1 MDFLKKALSR
11 RNLLRGGIIGGATAA
26 SAALLANANRAQQTV
41 ESMAQAGMT
50 DAQHAT
56 MTATNHAG
64 HGANM
69 AMGSVNPATNGF
81 DPMQML
87 VDWDYG
93 KVSKQNGQTLRE
105 YEFVAI
111 DKEIEIAPGIMF
123 PAWTYNGRVPGP
135 SIRCTE
141 GDRLR
146 IVFKNEGSHPHTI
159 HFHGIHPSEMDG
171 TPLNQPLVKPGEQ
184 FVYEFIAD
192 PYGCHKYHC
201 HSVSLKRH
209 IHKGMYGAFI
219 VDPKGGRPPAREFM
233 MVMNAFDT
241 NFDGGNEVYAVNTVG
256 FEFAN
261 RPIPIKLGELVRIY
275 LINMLEFDLVNSFHL
290 HGNMFDYY
298 DHGTTLMPT
307 LRRVDTISQMQGQ
320 RGILEFKY
328 KYPGQFM
335 FHPHVS
341 EFTELGWMGHFN
353 VVRPEDYAAAVQNI
367 GMDSAWDKAGL
378 SGSTVEYNP
387 SKNRVDQ

>member
-1 MDFLKKALSR
+1 MNSPKKTLSR
-11 RNLLRGGIIGGATAA
+11 RDVLRGTGGLVALGGA
-26 SAALLANANRAQQTV
+26 AALGLT
-41 ESMAQAGMT
+41 AQAQTKPVNAPVTGMNH
-50 DAQHAT
+50 DST
-56 MTATNHAG
+56 MGAANHAG

-81 DPMQML
+81 DPMRML

-93 KVSKQNGQTLRE
+93 KVSKIGNQTLRE
-105 YEFVAI
+105 YEFVAVE
-111 DKEIEIAPGIMF
+111 KEIEIAPGIVF

-146 IVFKNEGSHPHTI
+146 IVFKNAGTHPHTI

-171 TPLNQPLVKPGEQ
+171 TPLNQPMVKPGEQ
-184 FVYEFIAD
+184 FIYEFTAE
-192 PYGCHKYHC
+192 PYGCHLYHC
-201 HSVSLKRH
+201 HATPLKRH

-219 VDPKGGRPPAREFM
+219 VDPIGGRPPAREFM

-256 FEFAN
+256 FEFAK
-261 RPIPIKLGELVRIY
+261 RAIPIKLGELVRIY
-275 LINMLEFDLVNSFHL
+275 LINVLEFDLINSFHL
-290 HGNMFDYY
+290 HANMFDYY
-298 DHGTTLMPT
+298 DHGTTLTPT

-320 RGILEFKY
+320 RGILELKY
-328 KYPGQFM
+328 KFPGQYM

-353 VVRPEDYAAAVQNI
+353 VVKPEDYAAAVASV
-367 GMDSAWDKAGL
+367 GMDAAWDKAGVQ
-378 SGSTVEYNP
+378 GSTVEYNP
-387 SKNRVDQ
+387 SKNRVDE

>member
-1 MDFLKKALSR
+1 MDTKKLLSR
-11 RNLLRGGIIGGATAA
+11 REVLRGTGGLVALGGA
-26 SAALLANANRAQQTV
+26 AALGLTAQAQTQPANAPAT
-41 ESMAQAGMT
+41 GM
-50 DAQHAT
+50 DHAA
-56 MTATNHAG
+56 MGAANHAG

-81 DPMQML
+81 DPMRML

-93 KVSKQNGQTLRE
+93 QVSKIGNQTLRE
-105 YEFVAI
+105 YEFIAV
-111 DKEIEIAPGIMF
+111 DKEIEIVPGIMF

-159 HFHGIHPSEMDG
+159 HFHGIHPSDMDG
-171 TPLNQPLVKPGEQ
+171 TPLNQPLVKPGES
-184 FVYEFIAD
+184 FTYEFTAE

-219 VDPKGGRPPAREFM
+219 IDPIGGRPPAREFM

-298 DHGTTLMPT
+298 DHGTTLTPT

-328 KYPGQFM
+328 KFPGQFM

-353 VVRPEDYAAAVQNI
+353 IVKPEDYADAVKSV
-367 GMDSAWDKAGL
+367 GMDTAWDKAGVQ
-378 SGSTVEYNP
+378 GSTVEYNP
-387 SKNRVDQ
+387 SKNRVDE

>member
-1 MDFLKKALSR
+1 MLKKLLSR
-11 RNLLRGGIIGGATAA
+11 RAVLQGAGGLVAATSAATLLTQAPTKAQSMPMNHSPMTAA
-26 SAALLANANRAQQTV
+26 N
-41 ESMAQAGMT
+41 
-50 DAQHAT
+50 
-56 MTATNHAG
+56 

-81 DPMQML
+81 DPMRML

-93 KVSKQNGQTLRE
+93 QVSKKNGQTLRE
-105 YEFVAI
+105 YEFVAV
-111 DKEIEIAPGIMF
+111 DKEIEIAPGIKF

-159 HFHGIHPSEMDG
+159 HFHGIHPAEMDG
-171 TPLNQPLVKPGEQ
+171 TPLNQPMVKPGEQ
-184 FVYEFIAD
+184 FTYEFTAE
-192 PYGCHKYHC
+192 PYGCHLYHC
-201 HSVSLKRH
+201 HAVPLKRH

-219 VDPKGGRPPAREFM
+219 VDPIGGRPPARELM
-233 MVMNAFDT
+233 MIMNAFDT

-261 RPIPIKLGELVRIY
+261 RPIPIQLGELVRIF
-275 LINMLEFDLVNSFHL
+275 LINVLEFDLVNSFHL
-290 HGNMFDYY
+290 HANMFDYY
-298 DHGTTLMPT
+298 DHGTTLKPT

-320 RGILEFKY
+320 RGILELKY
-328 KYPGQFM
+328 KFAGQYM

-353 VVRPEDYAAAVQNI
+353 VVKPEDYAAAVKSV
-367 GMDSAWDKAGL
+367 GMDTAWDKAGL
-378 SGSTVEYNP
+378 KGSTVEYNP
-387 SKNRVDQ
+387 SKNRVDE

>member
-1 MDFLKKALSR
+1 METKQKTLSR
-11 RNLLRGGIIGGATAA
+11 RDVLRGTGGLMALGGA
-26 SAALLANANRAQQTV
+26 AALGLTARAQT
-41 ESMAQAGMT
+41 APANGMNH
-50 DAQHAT
+50 DAA
-56 MTATNHAG
+56 MGAANHAG

-81 DPMQML
+81 DPMRML

-93 KVSKQNGQTLRE
+93 KVSKIGNQTLRE
-105 YEFVAI
+105 YEFVGV

-171 TPLNQPLVKPGEQ
+171 TPLNQPMVKPGEQ
-184 FVYEFIAD
+184 FTYEFTAE
-192 PYGCHKYHC
+192 PYGCHLYHC
-201 HSVSLKRH
+201 HATPLKRH
-209 IHKGMYGAFI
+209 IHKGMYGAFVI
-219 VDPKGGRPPAREFM
+219 DPIGGRRPAREFM

-241 NFDGGNEVYAVNTVG
+241 NFDNANEIYAVNTVG

-261 RPIPIKLGELVRIY
+261 RAIPIKLGELVRIY
-275 LINMLEFDLVNSFHL
+275 LINVLEFDLINSFHL
-290 HGNMFDYY
+290 HANMFDYF
-298 DHGTTLMPT
+298 DHGTTLTPT

-320 RGILEFKY
+320 RGILELKY
-328 KYPGQFM
+328 KFPGSYM

-353 VVRPEDYAAAVQNI
+353 VVKPEDYAAAVASV
-367 GMDSAWDKAGL
+367 GMDAAWDKAGVQ
-378 SGSTVEYNP
+378 GSTVEYNP
-387 SKNRVDQ
+387 SKNRVDE